1 MSYLKRTI
9 VLAKIS
15 QSVLDTVQREAEK
28 IAQQTGLT
36 AQGVSV
42 KKVEYVKEAGL
53 WYLRVTLAKA
63 SGISVNDCETLHR
76 PLSKRLDEIDP
87 IPSAYYL
94 EVCSGASDSSDT
106 TDTAS
111 ESPDSS
117 TAEES
122 AR

>member
-1 MSYLKRTI
+1 M
-9 VLAKIS
+9 AKIS
-15 QSVLDTVQREAEK
+15 QSVLDTIQREAEE

-42 KKVEYVKEAGL
+42 KNVEYVKETGS
-53 WYLRVTLAKA
+53 WYLRVTLTKA

-94 EVCSGASDSSDT
+94 EVCSGASDSSGASE
-106 TDTAS
+106 TAS
-111 ESPDSS
+111 ASPDNS
-117 TAEES
+117 TAEER